1 MVLKKWCAYT
11 RAPSDTGSKALEG
24 VYPPSKIRAS
34 ANFFRVSVSNFGVRL
49 GIRRGKIVDCGG
61 SLAVRMLA
69 SVGYGVGN
77 IGQKK
82 KKDPRLLVSP

>member
-1 MVLKKWCAYT
+1 MVAAARIGWIEVGCL
-11 RAPSDTGSKALEG
+11 
-24 VYPPSKIRAS
+24 
-34 ANFFRVSVSNFGVRL
+34 SVSNFGVRL

-77 IGQKK
+77 TGQKK